1 MTKAE
6 IKNRE
11 KERKYDFIARVYE
24 TVLKCIP
31 AETRTHCGKVQVRIT
46 HQNCSRYIRFSAYG
60 RNLAFLIYG
69 DGNVAVEL
77 KEAFH
82 SDHAE
87 QLFVYDTDTKAQET
101 FIRELAETASCL
113 IRVFIEKD
121 VLDFHSYMDY
131 VSEENNISMA
141 YRKMQDEYSCGDSAD
156 NLDGTMSG
164 RL

>member
-11 KERKYDFIARVYE
+11 KERKYDFTARVYE

-31 AETRTHCGKVQVRIT
+31 AETRAHRGKVQVRIT
-46 HQNCSRYIRFSAYG
+46 HQNYSRYIRFSAYG
-60 RNLAFLIYG
+60 RSLTFLIYG
-69 DGNVAVEL
+69 DGNIAVEL

-87 QLFVYDTDTKAQET
+87 QLFVYDADTKAQET
-101 FIRELAETASCL
+101 FIREFAETASYL

-131 VSEENNISMA
+131 VLEENSISLA
-141 YRKMQDEYSCGDSAD
+141 YKKMQDEYYCGTPVDKSD
-156 NLDGTMSG
+156 ETLSG

>member
-11 KERKYDFIARVYE
+11 KERKRDFIASVYE

-31 AETRTHCGKVQVRIT
+31 AETRAHCGKVQVRIT
-46 HQNCSRYIRFSAYG
+46 HQNYSRYIRFSAYG
-60 RNLAFLIYG
+60 RSLAFLIYG

-77 KEAFH
+77 KEACH

-87 QLFVYDTDTKAQET
+87 QLFAYDADTKAQDT

-131 VSEENNISMA
+131 VSEENNVSAA
-141 YRKMQDEYSCGDSAD
+141 YQKMKDESSSKSYGD
-156 NLDGTMSG
+156 
-164 RL
+164 